1 MTKFYRINLVENK
14 EIFTVLNKEIKGNLN
29 ACKPE
34 FIEFVKYLKNHFK
47 LQNEKDKIKIIDGNF
62 YELLEHFQKNL
73 KEIAEIAK
81 TNEEY
86 KILYSDYIFTL
97 FNNQIMFFVQEIKD
111 EWINENFKNRFWV
124 GNYFVITDEPD
135 QFTSLKDRC
144 FIGED
149 SIFKR
154 KNGDYNLAF
163 NERNFILF
171 DANLSKFQD
180 EIYLSKEQNI
190 FKNLIIQLIA
200 LSYENINLSV
210 KEKLQNEFDLISV
223 DEVLELKK
231 KFFSYKIMTNYE
243 IKEDRKEASD
253 IFTLVKK
260 TLKFEEKYD
269 EISKNLSDFFEI
281 IKEETNIKEEKY
293 RQKELER
300 KEKEQIQR
308 QKEYEDARVQREF
321 ERDER
326 QKALEDEK
334 RQREIERDSRQEELR
349 KIAEEREKEK
359 AQKEAEKEKRD
370 KFNSKITLIA
380 ATITILTFISVVAD
394 IFNLFDRFF
403 K

>member
-1 MTKFYRINLVENK
+1 MLYRRRQ
-14 EIFTVLNKEIKGNLN
+14 
-29 ACKPE
+29 
-34 FIEFVKYLKNHFK
+34 Y
-47 LQNEKDKIKIIDGNF
+47 
-62 YELLEHFQKNL
+62 
-73 KEIAEIAK
+73 
-81 TNEEY
+81 
-86 KILYSDYIFTL
+86 
-97 FNNQIMFFVQEIKD
+97 
-111 EWINENFKNRFWV
+111 
-124 GNYFVITDEPD
+124 
-135 QFTSLKDRC
+135 
-144 FIGED
+144 
-149 SIFKR
+149 FKR

-253 IFTLVKK
+253 IFTLIKK

-308 QKEYEDARVQREF
+308 QKEYEDARVQREL

>member
-1 MTKFYRINLVENK
+1 MTKFYRINLIENK
-14 EIFTVLNKEIKGNLN
+14 EIFTVLNKEIKEDLN
-29 ACKPE
+29 TCKPE
-34 FIEFVKYLKNHFK
+34 FIEFTKYLKNHFK

-73 KEIAEIAK
+73 KEIAEITK
-81 TNEEY
+81 INEEY

-135 QFTSLKDRC
+135 KFTSLKDRC
-144 FIGED
+144 FIGEN

-171 DANLSKFQD
+171 DVNLSKFQD

-300 KEKEQIQR
+300 KEKEQIRR
-308 QKEYEDARVQREF
+308 QKEYEDARVQREL

>member
-1 MTKFYRINLVENK
+1 MTKFYRINLVENR
-14 EIFTVLNKEIKGNLN
+14 EIFTILNKEIKGNLN
-29 ACKPE
+29 TCKPE
-34 FIEFVKYLKNHFK
+34 FIEFAKYLKNHFK

-73 KEIAEIAK
+73 KEIAEITK
-81 TNEEY
+81 INEEY

-111 EWINENFKNRFWV
+111 EWINDNFKNRFWV
-124 GNYFVITDEPD
+124 GNYFVITDELD
-135 QFTSLKDRC
+135 KFTSLKDRC

-180 EIYLSKEQNI
+180 EINLSKEQNI
-190 FKNLIIQLIA
+190 FKNLIIQLIT

-243 IKEDRKEASD
+243 IKEDRKEANE

-308 QKEYEDARVQREF
+308 QKEYEDARIQREL

-334 RQREIERDSRQEELR
+334 RLREIERDSRQEELR
-349 KIAEEREKEK
+349 KVAEEREKEK

-380 ATITILTFISVVAD
+380 ATITILTFISVIAD

>member
-73 KEIAEIAK
+73 KEITEIVK
-81 TNEEY
+81 INEEY

-135 QFTSLKDRC
+135 KFTSLKDRC

-180 EIYLSKEQNI
+180 EINLSKEQNI

-308 QKEYEDARVQREF
+308 QKEYEDARVQREL

-349 KIAEEREKEK
+349 KIAKEREK
-359 AQKEAEKEKRD
+359 
-370 KFNSKITLIA
+370 
-380 ATITILTFISVVAD
+380 
-394 IFNLFDRFF
+394 
-403 K
+403 